1 MCNSCRFPV
10 ALFTRVLNFLHLQKQ
25 NVTYITT
32 YLKKKVL
39 VVSCR
44 TLCYFHKKYNKLAGK
59 VAKDSLFI
67 ESVL

>member
-1 MCNSCRFPV
+1 M
-10 ALFTRVLNFLHLQKQ
+10 LLIYY
-25 NVTYITT
+25 YIF
-32 YLKKKVL
+32 KKVL

-44 TLCYFHKKYNKLAGK
+44 TLCYFQKKYNKLAGK